1 MGQPKVSVIVPIYN
15 VEPYLREC
23 LDSIVNQS
31 LNEIE
36 IICVNDGSKDNSLA
50 IMQEYA
56 NNDSRVKIISKDNSG
71 YGHTMN
77 VGLDAATGKY
87 IGIVEPDDYIK
98 LDMYETLYN
107 LAEKQ
112 QVDLIK
118 ADAAQFEDKNGKRI
132 YTDYKLASSPGQR
145 KYYNKVLKPNDNID
159 VYKLI
164 MNTWMGIYNR
174 DFLNKH
180 NIRHNETPGAS
191 FQDNG
196 FWFQTFAW
204 AEKVYFL
211 DKTFYMKRRD
221 NPNSSV
227 HDPNKVFCMSEEYKF
242 IKAFLDNNS
251 HLKDDLKYMY
261 EYKKFHNFLFSYKR
275 IGIEHKIVFLK
286 NMSHEFSDDI
296 VEGLVD
302 DKLFSQ
308 KDMEVMYKIINDP
321 VAYFFERENTVSCS
335 VNTTKET
342 SNNQNGNVE
351 QIKRELNDVKKQL
364 NDMKNSKSFK
374 IGRII
379 TYVPREVR
387 HVYRCYQ
394 DNGFRYTVDKIVST
408 IAGTGRKKE
417 SAAEPVKKTE
427 PVCNT
432 LSKPVTAKKKIIKDY
447 DYYKNLTEDQY
458 PKELAEWYHN
468 KTGKY
473 LNLNNPKTFNEKI
486 QWLKLYDSTP
496 LKTRLADKY
505 LVRDWVKEKIGEEYL
520 IPLLGVYEKF
530 DDIDFRD
537 LPNQFVIK
545 TNHGSGWNMVVKS
558 KEDLNYEN
566 TKMLFDTWM
575 SKNFAFEYGLELH
588 YKNIQPKIVIEKYI
602 DELDSDILD
611 YRFFCF
617 NGVPG
622 YVWVDSGSGTQDHKR
637 NIYNMNWEQQNYK
650 VNYPLIDTPITKPET
665 FEKMVELAESLS
677 ENFCFVRIDFYSVK
691 GKIFFGEM
699 TFTPQSGT
707 GKWEDERINLAYG
720 ELIHLPM

>member
-15 VEPYLREC
+15 VEPYLKEC

-31 LNEIE
+31 LKEIE

-107 LAEKQ
+107 LAEKH

-118 ADAAQFEDKNGKRI
+118 ADAAQFEDKDGKRV
-132 YTDYKLASSPGQR
+132 YVDYKLASNPGQK
-145 KYYNKVLKPNDNID
+145 KYYNKIIKPNDEID
-159 VYKLI
+159 VYTLI

-204 AEKVYFL
+204 AEKAYFL

-242 IKAFLDNNS
+242 IKGFLDNNP

-286 NMSHEFSDDI
+286 NMSYEFSDDI
-296 VEGLVD
+296 AEGLVD
-302 DKLFSQ
+302 EKLFSK
-308 KDMEVMYKIINDP
+308 KDMEVMHKIINDP
-321 VAYFFERENTVSCS
+321 VAYFFERENTVSYP
-335 VNTTKET
+335 VNTTKAIPT
-342 SNNQNGNVE
+342 NQNGNVE

-364 NDMKNSKSFK
+364 NDVKNSKSFK

-394 DNGFRYTVDKIVST
+394 DNGFSYTVDKIIST
-408 IAGTGRKKE
+408 IAGSGRKKD
-417 SAAEPVKKTE
+417 SVAEPVKITE

-432 LSKPVTAKKKIIKDY
+432 LSKPVKEEKEVIKDY
-447 DYYKNLTEDQY
+447 DYYKNLPEDRY
-458 PKELAEWYHN
+458 PEELAEWYQK

-496 LKTRLADKY
+496 LKTQLADKY

-520 IPLLGVYEKF
+520 IPLLGVWDKYE
-530 DDIDFRD
+530 DIDFEK
-537 LPNQFVIK
+537 LPNKFVLK
-545 TNHGSGWNMVVKS
+545 ATHGSGWNIIVKDKS
-558 KEDLNYEN
+558 SFNIEHGKQEMNKWMDLDY
-566 TKMLFDTWM
+566 
-575 SKNFAFEYGLELH
+575 AFVFGLELH
-588 YKNIQPKIVIEKYI
+588 YKNMTPKIIAEQYIENMNDLLDYKVLCFHGEPACIWVDTQRSSDHRRDFYNLQWEHLPVSQKYKNSDSVIEAPKNLNKMI
-602 DELDSDILD
+602 EFSKILSKD
-611 YRFFCF
+611 FM
-617 NGVPG
+617 
-622 YVWVDSGSGTQDHKR
+622 H
-637 NIYNMNWEQQNYK
+637 
-650 VNYPLIDTPITKPET
+650 
-665 FEKMVELAESLS
+665 
-677 ENFCFVRIDFYSVK
+677 VRVDFYE
-691 GKIFFGEM
+691 IDDQLYFGEM
-699 TFTPQSGT
+699 TFTSSSGVEKISPDEFDLELSRLLVLPQ
-707 GKWEDERINLAYG
+707 N
-720 ELIHLPM
+720 